1 MIASKTKKLFNYFKN
16 SKINILSQDFE
27 KVLQKAKKGDFV
39 YLDPPYDQIKNKN
52 SFISYTNEIFDRD
65 QQERLFQTFEKLSAK
80 GAQVMLSNHNTE
92 FINQLYKNTIF
103 MLYKAKRMINSKG
116 TGRGFIE
123 EVVIT
128 NY

>member
-1 MIASKTKKLFNYFKN
+1 
-16 SKINILSQDFE
+16 
-27 KVLQKAKKGDFV
+27 
-39 YLDPPYDQIKNKN
+39 
-52 SFISYTNEIFDRD
+52 
-65 QQERLFQTFEKLSAK
+65 
-80 GAQVMLSNHNTE
+80 MLSNHNTE